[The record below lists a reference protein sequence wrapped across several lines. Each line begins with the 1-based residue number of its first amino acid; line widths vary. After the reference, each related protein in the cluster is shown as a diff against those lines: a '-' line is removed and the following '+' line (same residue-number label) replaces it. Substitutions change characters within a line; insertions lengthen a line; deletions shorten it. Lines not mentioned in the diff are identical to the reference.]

1 MFCIFNFE
9 GCKRASRRIYSK
21 LIFNLCD
28 GNPIPYPLRSTSWF
42 QLSISCRRI
51 RVDFAINNLKA
62 FYFLEIRD
70 STATAK
76 VIQLEEHTHK
86 CID

>member
-1 MFCIFNFE
+1 MGIKDKTWIRK
-9 GCKRASRRIYSK
+9 G
-21 LIFNLCD
+21 
-28 GNPIPYPLRSTSWF
+28 PTSWF

-70 STATAK
+70 SKSNTTRGTHTQMYRLK
-76 VIQLEEHTHK
+76 PSLHRPLQPPQVIPCLSL
-86 CID
+86 